1 MHEIAALLLTLLLVP
16 VASIVPGLWLASR
29 LNWSPT
35 ERLYAAVAFSQIIL
49 YFASAAVYL
58 TGAGN
63 AGAWV
68 VMLLACAM
76 LATNLAHLRKLFT
89 HHATR
94 HTLSALLTVTL
105 GSLVFMAGIRVYSG
119 GGWGVDWLEHYQRS
133 RFFAEHWP
141 VRTLL
146 CGYLLPA
153 RPPMMNLVDSLLLM
167 TAGRLSGMSFVV
179 YQVSM
184 VLLSALVVLPC
195 ALWVSLLRGR
205 LRHHGWLAL
214 LAALLLINPAI
225 SNNMT
230 YPWTKLYAAFFILGS
245 LWFYLRGWRKN
256 DSKRMIFAV
265 ALMAAACVAHYSA
278 GPYALLLTVHY
289 LVAVVPKRGWPARG
303 QAMREISAGLLV
315 TALLLGSWVGW
326 SIANYGIKATTS
338 SNSSAM
344 ENKAM
349 TLAQSAQSISSNLIA
364 SLVPHPLRSSYA
376 HWLESSLTTQ
386 RNPLGLVRD
395 YLFTIYQTTLPA
407 SIGSVAG
414 LVVIAWWAWSVLRRA
429 EPAPIRRFWAWFI
442 AGGYVLGVAVHG
454 GHQLPGVAHVCLQ
467 PLTLLGL
474 CVIAARAP
482 AWPLT
487 VRVLLVAGALL
498 DLLAGTLL
506 HLSMQ
511 AFDAGILLGKVGG
524 KAWVTSL
531 DGMPLM
537 AINSALDMKTM
548 KLTTLASLL
557 HSQGPTAVIL
567 ATIVGVLGWYVVARS
582 LLKPR
587 CK

>member
-49 YFASAAVYL
+49 YFASAAIYL
-58 TGAGN
+58 SGAGD
-63 AGAWV
+63 AGAWCLLIIACAPLPLCLGYARR
-68 VMLLACAM
+68 LLA
-76 LATNLAHLRKLFT
+76 RQS
-89 HHATR
+89 TR
-94 HTLSALLTVTL
+94 HTLAALLTVAL

-119 GGWGVDWLEHYQRS
+119 GGWGGDWLEHYHRS
-133 RFFAEHWP
+133 LFFADHWP
-141 VRTLL
+141 LQRRLI
-146 CGYLLPA
+146 GYLLPA
-153 RPPMMNLVDSLLLM
+153 RPPMMNLVDALFIM
-167 TAGRLSGMSFVV
+167 TAGRLGGMSFVV

-214 LAALLLINPAI
+214 LAAMLLINPAI

-278 GPYALLLTVHY
+278 GPFALLLAGHY
-289 LVAVVPKRGWPARG
+289 LVAVVPRRGGSARG
-303 QAMREISAGLLV
+303 QAMREISIGLLV

-326 SIANYGIKATTS
+326 SIANYGIKGTIS

-344 ENKAM
+344 ENQNM
-349 TLAQSAQSISSNLIA
+349 TLAQSARAIGSNLVA

-376 HWLESSLTTQ
+376 HWLENSLAAQ

-414 LVVIAWWAWSVLRRA
+414 LIVIGWWAWSVLRGPEPRA
-429 EPAPIRRFWAWFI
+429 VRCFWAWFI
-442 AGGYVLGVAVHG
+442 ISGYALGVIVVG
-454 GHQLPGVAHVCLQ
+454 GHQLPGVAQACLL
-467 PLTLLGL
+467 PLTLLGI

-482 AWPLT
+482 SWPLT

-511 AFDAGILLGKVGG
+511 FFDAGILLGKVGG

-531 DGMPLM
+531 DGMTVM
-537 AINSALDMKTM
+537 AINTTIEMH
-548 KLTTLASLL
+548 KLRIKPVASLL
-557 HSQGPTAVIL
+557 HSQGPAAVIL
-567 ATIVGVLGWYVVARS
+567 ATVVGVLGWYVVARS

-587 CK
+587 CR